1 MSLASSQLSKK
12 DFFFLLKKWRAK
24 PVRLTSSA
32 KEMRHEILFFRIQRG
47 IRGHAE
53 GLAGESTEVSRQ
65 ERGSPTRGR
74 LLGSNST

>member
-65 ERGSPTRGR
+65 QRGSPTRGR